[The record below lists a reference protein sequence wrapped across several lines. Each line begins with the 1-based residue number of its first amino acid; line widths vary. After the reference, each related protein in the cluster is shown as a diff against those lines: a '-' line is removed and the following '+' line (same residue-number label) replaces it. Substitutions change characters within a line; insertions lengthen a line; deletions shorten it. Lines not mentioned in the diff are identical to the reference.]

1 MIEFCDV
8 GVKGIL
14 SPCSFSAQ
22 KGDLT
27 VIIGRNGSGK
37 STLLSCITD
46 LKHSGDILMEGVSIS
61 SLSPRE
67 RAKLCAVMPQKLPC
81 PKVTVR
87 ELVSFGRTPYVPLSG
102 KLGGEDKD
110 KVDWAIETAGLGRFC
125 DRDVD
130 TLSGGERRKAFF
142 AMTLAQDTPNI
153 ALDEPTAHLDMRSRF
168 DFTALLEKMKPCKTL
183 VVVLHEL
190 TEVMRS
196 ADKII
201 ALDKGEKVF
210 EGCAEECMKN
220 RVPEKYFGIELTG
233 DRKEGFAARIFEGKK
248 SNEFE
253 R

>member
-1 MIEFCDV
+1 MIEFCNV
-8 GVKGIL
+8 EVNGIL
-14 SPCSFSAQ
+14 KPCSFSAK

-27 VIIGRNGSGK
+27 VIIGRNGAGK

-46 LKHSGDILMEGVSIS
+46 LKHSGDIFMEGKSIS
-61 SLSPRE
+61 SLSPKE

-102 KLGGEDKD
+102 KLRCEDKD
-110 KVDWAIETAGLGRFC
+110 KVDWAIETAGLESLCG
-125 DRDVD
+125 RDVNL
-130 TLSGGERRKAFF
+130 LSGGERRKAFF

-168 DFTALLEKMKPCKTL
+168 DFMSLLEKMKPCKTL

-201 ALDKGEKVF
+201 ALEKGEMVF
-210 EGCAEECMKN
+210 EGCAEECLKK
-220 RVPEKYFGIELTG
+220 RISEKYFGIELTG
-233 DRKEGFAARIFEGKK
+233 DRQSGFAARIFEG
-248 SNEFE
+248 E
-253 R
+253 RDR